1 ELLRS
6 GCIVTV
12 LEAKKRF
19 GGRMHTIRDG
29 KLPIELGAEF
39 IHGKSKP
46 LLNAIRTAGLT
57 THEVPDSNR
66 LFENGK
72 LKRIQIWDTV
82 GKVMN
87 RIKRAV
93 RIGRSGNLSTR
104 KRSRHARGGL
114 CWHSWRG

>member
-1 ELLRS
+1 MPKSVIIIGGGIAGLSAANELLRS

-46 LLNAIRTAGLT
+46 LLHAILRR
-57 THEVPDSNR
+57 PFD
-66 LFENGK
+66 
-72 LKRIQIWDTV
+72 
-82 GKVMN
+82 
-87 RIKRAV
+87 
-93 RIGRSGNLSTR
+93 
-104 KRSRHARGGL
+104 ARGAG
-114 CWHSWRG
+114 